1 MQFLKLGL
9 EHGGEIHRSQH
20 QGRKSTVARNISQ
33 DITGKREQQP
43 WTFDQKN
50 WLQVLV
56 RNVKGK
62 DPGVFKLK
70 DKRDLLLDLAFGL
83 KPDNNLEN
91 LVLKRIGVDVDV
103 DVNIGRRLLHEAE
116 NAGRRRGFER
126 QVLDKLGVNGNGL
139 RLLGAADLS
148 RRFFFFG
155 GGRLIFFG
163 FSGHLFF
170 LPSKS
175 GPVAIMD
182 RGREQ
187 PFRAP

>member
-50 WLQVLV
+50 RLQVLV
-56 RNVKGK
+56 WNVKGK

-70 DKRDLLLDLAFGL
+70 DKRDLLLDLAFRL

-91 LVLKRIGVDVDV
+91 LVLKRISVDVDV
-103 DVNIGRRLLHEAE
+103 DVVVS
-116 NAGRRRGFER
+116 F
-126 QVLDKLGVNGNGL
+126 VLFVLFV
-139 RLLGAADLS
+139 
-148 RRFFFFG
+148 FF
-155 GGRLIFFG
+155 
-163 FSGHLFF
+163 
-170 LPSKS
+170 
-175 GPVAIMD
+175 V
-182 RGREQ
+182 
-187 PFRAP
+187 